1 MIQPEFQQRFGR
13 VVDRSPHGSG
23 YGGRMGVY
31 VVRDDTTGEDFTCSY
46 VDIVTEG
53 FRTVRTNERVRFL
66 TDPHHPDTAIYVIRL
81 DLPDVEAHY

>member
-1 MIQPEFQQRFGR
+1 MNEPRLQQRFGH
-13 VVDRSPHGSG
+13 VADRRPHGSG

-31 VVRDDTTGEDFTCSY
+31 VVHDSETGEDFTFSY

-53 FRTVRTNERVRFL
+53 FRTVRTGERVRFM
-66 TDPHHPDTAIYVIRL
+66 TDPDQPGTAVYVIRL